1 MLPLRHNRNILHM
14 RRPFLLCC
22 FVLLTCEAFSW
33 GFYAHRLIN
42 FQAVFLLP
50 PEMLVWFKHHIA
62 YLREH
67 AVDPDRRRY
76 MVPGEGPRHFIDLD
90 HYVTDSLP
98 RGWKAAVEKYSEDS
112 LQAHGIVPWWLQT
125 MQYRLTKA
133 FREKQAGTIL
143 KLAADI
149 GHYIGDAHVP
159 LHACSNYDG
168 QQTNQRGIHA
178 LWESALPELLAEEQW
193 QLFTMRAYYLPDPGA
208 FFWERILESGRAAD
222 SVLQAE
228 RNLANIFP
236 PDARYAFTERNGKLQ
251 RQYSLEY
258 VTAYH
263 QQLNGMTERR
273 LKASIGAVAASWYTA
288 WVNAGQP
295 DLMLLMRDS
304 ADLQKRKGVR
314 LLNSSWLKNKE

>member
-1 MLPLRHNRNILHM
+1 M
-14 RRPFLLCC
+14 RRSLLLCC
-22 FVLLTCEAFSW
+22 FVLFTCKAFSW

-50 PEMLVWFKHHIA
+50 PEMLIWFKHHIA

-76 MVPGEGPRHFIDLD
+76 IVPGEGPRHFIDLD
-90 HYVTDSLP
+90 HYVADSLP
-98 RGWKAAVEKYSEDS
+98 HSWKAAVDKYSEDS
-112 LQAHGIVPWWLQT
+112 LNAHGIVPWWLQT

-133 FREKQAGTIL
+133 FREKQTATIL

-193 QLFTMRAYYLPDPGA
+193 QLFTMRAYYLRDPGA
-208 FFWERILESGRAAD
+208 FFWERILESGLAAD

-228 RNLANIFP
+228 RALATIFP
-236 PDARYAFTERNGKLQ
+236 PDARYSFTERNGKLQ

-263 QQLNGMTERR
+263 QQLNEMTERR
-273 LKASIGAVAASWYTA
+273 LKASIQAVAASWYTA

-295 DLMLLMRDS
+295 DLIQLISDTT
-304 ADLQKRKGVR
+304 DLEKRKD
-314 LLNSSWLKNKE
+314 LEALNRNWLEK